1 MKHYIFVLCF
11 ALAPICN
18 LWAFHFQVGDL
29 YYKLINDSEAQLVHE
44 LCNPALNYK
53 GLTTVVI
60 PDSITYDGVTYTVTS
75 IGERAF
81 MGCSTLTSV
90 TIPKTIK
97 EIGLR
102 AFDDCT
108 SITSVVWNAQHC
120 NDFLYDYISLM
131 DTIAYVAKH
140 RNDYDYYDW
149 RIKAVE
155 NQYRFDSD
163 KVTSIVWPALEEF
176 TFGNYLY
183 YSPFYHARANIT
195 SFIFGDGVE
204 YIPATLCFE
213 MKKLRQILLPKSLK
227 KIGTLAFY
235 NCKKLKTVVCKATT
249 PPEIADVLQMERHL
263 ETWKNNATLYVP
275 TEGMEAYKKSEI
287 HVCRKL
293 KSWDTIQTTDYSIFF
308 SVPPLENEPFESS
321 IESVVPNPWS
331 FFKTIL
337 PIEDL
342 LSNP

>member
-1 MKHYIFVLCF
+1 MKHYILVLCF

-29 YYKLINDSEAQLVHE
+29 YYQLINDSEAQLVHDYYD
-44 LCNPALNYK
+44 PALNYK

-60 PDSITYDGVTYTVTS
+60 PDSIAYEGRTYAVTS

-120 NDFLYDYISLM
+120 NDFLYVYNPLM
-131 DTIAYVAKH
+131 DSITYVSKYP
-140 RNDYDYYDW
+140 NNMDYYDW

-155 NQYRFDSD
+155 NQYRFDND
-163 KVTSIVWPALEEF
+163 KVTSIVWRGLG
-176 TFGNYLY
+176 TYSFGIGLY

-195 SFIFGDGVE
+195 SFVFGDGVE

-213 MKKLRQILLPKSLK
+213 MKKLRQVVLPQSLK
-227 KIGTLAFY
+227 RIGALAFY

-249 PPEIADVLQMERHL
+249 PPEIADVLKMERHL

-275 TEGMEAYKKSEI
+275 TEAMEAYKKTEI
-287 HVCRKL
+287 HVCHEL
-293 KSWDTIQTTDYSIFF
+293 KRSDTVQTYYSIFF
-308 SVPPLENEPFESS
+308 DEVPPLENESFEIT

>member
-155 NQYRFDSD
+155 NQYRFASD

-176 TFGNYLY
+176 TFGNHLY

-275 TEGMEAYKKSEI
+275 TEAMEAYKKLEI
-287 HVCRKL
+287 RVCRKL
-293 KSWDTIQTTDYSIFF
+293 KRWDTIQTTDYSIFF
-308 SVPPLENEPFESS
+308 SVPPFENEPFESS
-321 IESVVPNPWS
+321 IESVVPNPWR
-331 FFKTIL
+331 FFKTFL
-337 PIEDL
+337 PIEDYFAK
-342 LSNP
+342 P